1 MPIFTL
7 LENDIRLR
15 ELASLEL
22 THISQAARN
31 YSETKSSIQS
41 SRSLH
46 NTHLGNAHK
55 MEHREAPYRMPFPP
69 SQRISSLYSADD
81 TELTQQRQLQN
92 YLLTKASAA
101 SNHMHDTSALI
112 VRRANS
118 QQYRDDDL
126 RMPLPPSQQR
136 VLAPLSSDLEDAELI
151 RQRQLEHL
159 ILSQASASASNHAHD
174 TNALLVRRATSQQY
188 QDDGLRM
195 PLPPSQQLI
204 LSPSNLEDAELIR
217 QRQLEHIILLQ
228 ASATDHV
235 NDTSTL
241 FLQASSKQ
249 HQDAQYNQLLQNELK
264 RIIHSSSM
272 IPKQQLQQHNYH
284 VNTFASAASP
294 SVASTNV
301 QVRRDISASM
311 KCPPA
316 VHPWSVQTLPP
327 AGLTFGDDSIAMS
340 SRNLALLPTDHEA
353 PRKSPPIRNDVAE
366 AKAEPIDAFEQRTPP
381 NSTATLIALGHRPRK
396 TAEPYID
403 VSDMARDLGSRPPV
417 RGGVINRFPEKL
429 HQMLKS
435 VEAQG
440 ESQMI
445 SFYPHGRAFGIH
457 DGARFEAEILP
468 KFLPEQGK
476 LFSFVRQLNLYGFI
490 RINSGPDSG
499 GYYHELFLKGR
510 PGLTHFMRRVGA
522 PKTGPKTDV
531 KKEKKSSP
539 RTRRH
544 QPNFYAMKRVLPAQH
559 DE

>member
-1 MPIFTL
+1 MPIPSL

-22 THISQAARN
+22 TRISQSARSC
-31 YSETKSSIQS
+31 SETKSSIQS

-46 NTHLGNAHK
+46 DTRLGHAHN
-55 MEHREAPYRMPFPP
+55 MEHQEAPYRMPLPP
-69 SQRISSLYSADD
+69 SQRISSLYSAYD
-81 TELTQQRQLQN
+81 TELNQQRQLQN
-92 YLLTKASAA
+92 YLLMKASA
-101 SNHMHDTSALI
+101 SNHVHDTSTLL

-118 QQYRDDDL
+118 QQYQDDVL
-126 RMPLPPSQQR
+126 RMPLTPSQQR
-136 VLAPLSSDLEDAELI
+136 ILFPFSSDLEDADLI
-151 RQRQLEHL
+151 RQSQLEHL
-159 ILSQASASASNHAHD
+159 ILSQASASNHAHD
-174 TNALLVRRATSQQY
+174 TNALLVRCSTSQLY
-188 QDDGLRM
+188 RDDGLRV
-195 PLPPSQQLI
+195 PLPPSQQRI
-204 LSPSNLEDAELIR
+204 LPSPSLEDAEHIR
-217 QRQLEHIILLQ
+217 QRQLEHIMLLQ
-228 ASATDHV
+228 ASATNDV
-235 NDTSTL
+235 NDTSAL
-241 FLQASSKQ
+241 FLHASSNQ
-249 HQDAQYNQLLQNELK
+249 HQDDQCNQLLQNELK
-264 RIIHSSSM
+264 RIIHSSSI
-272 IPKQQLQQHNYH
+272 IPVQQIQQRNYH
-284 VNTFASAASP
+284 VSNTFA
-294 SVASTNV
+294 NV

-311 KCPPA
+311 KLPPA
-316 VHPWSVQTLPP
+316 IHPWSVPTLPNV
-327 AGLTFGDDSIAMS
+327 GLTSGNNSIAMFP
-340 SRNLALLPTDHEA
+340 RNLTLLLADEA
-353 PRKSPPIRNDVAE
+353 PRKGPPIRNDVAE
-366 AKAEPIDAFEQRTPP
+366 TKAEPINTFEQRTPT

-429 HQMLKS
+429 HQMLKA

-440 ESQMI
+440 ESEMI

-544 QPNFYAMKRVLPAQH
+544 QPNFYAMKRVLPAQN
-559 DE
+559 DD